1 MGTGFEMDVPQEHE
15 GKLSISSQFDSLIG
29 MIPRALRQIFDGI
42 KEREDAATNSGVMKP
57 EFAVSVQFMEI
68 YNEEIIDLLNS
79 SGAQR
84 KIRIHEDKFGN
95 IVADGLVDAKST
107 SFQGNGLS
115 RSVLLFSTNY
125 LTD

>member
-1 MGTGFEMDVPQEHE
+1 MKV
-15 GKLSISSQFDSLIG
+15 KLSDVNLSSTCLLG

-42 KEREDAATNSGVMKP
+42 KERVDAATNSGVMKP

-107 SFQGNGLS
+107 SFQGSGHYSNFL
-115 RSVLLFSTNY
+115 
-125 LTD
+125 